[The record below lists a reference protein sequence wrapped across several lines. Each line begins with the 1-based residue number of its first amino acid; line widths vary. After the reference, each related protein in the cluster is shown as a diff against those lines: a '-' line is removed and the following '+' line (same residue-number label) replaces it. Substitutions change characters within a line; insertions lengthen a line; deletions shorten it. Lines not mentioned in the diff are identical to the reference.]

1 MNKGLIIASFAMGEL
16 GYSEDPPD
24 SNMTKYG
31 EWYGKNG
38 VPWCA
43 MFVSWV
49 FAQAGLPLGKIDSAK
64 GMHYTPSALNY
75 FKTTNEVVT
84 RPVGPGDIVFFD
96 WQGDGKVDHVGI
108 FLQDYDKISFFSL
121 EGNTA
126 VGNNSNGGQ
135 VMLRL
140 RRYKNAIFVHPR
152 ILNG

>member
-1 MNKGLIIASFAMGEL
+1 MNGLKIVQTAIGEL
-16 GYSEDPPD
+16 GYSESPPE

-31 EWYGKNG
+31 EFYGMNG

-43 MFVSWV
+43 IWVSWV
-49 FAQAGLPLGKIDSAK
+49 YAQTNIPLGHIDSDK
-64 GMHYTPSALNY
+64 GMYYTPSALNH
-75 FKTTNEVVT
+75 FKQNGEVVT
-84 RPVGPGDIVFFD
+84 SPLPGDIVFFD
-96 WQGDGKVDHVGI
+96 WQGDGKVDHVGL

-126 VGNNSNGGQ
+126 IGNNSNGGQ

-152 ILNG
+152 LLND

>member
-1 MNKGLIIASFAMGEL
+1 MNGLKIVQTAIGEL
-16 GYSEDPPD
+16 GYSESPPE

-31 EWYGKNG
+31 EFYGMNG

-43 MFVSWV
+43 IWVSWV
-49 FAQAGLPLGKIDSAK
+49 YAQTNIPLGHIDSDK
-64 GMHYTPSALNY
+64 GMHYTPSALNH
-75 FKTTNEVVT
+75 FKQNGEIVT
-84 RPVGPGDIVFFD
+84 SPLPGDIVFFD
-96 WQGDGKVDHVGI
+96 WQDDGKVDHVGL

-126 VGNNSNGGQ
+126 IGNNSNGGQ